1 MEQTTIAISA
11 QRVAALVGSF
21 DRNPAYAGLAEAL
34 RLLIGEGQIPAAAR
48 LPSERELTAALGV
61 SRTTVTRA
69 YAALREIGYA
79 EARHGSGT
87 YAVIPGGRR
96 RTYDRALLPLPG
108 DHEAINLNCA
118 AQAAPA
124 GLATAYAEAA
134 AELPAY
140 LGGHGY
146 FPAGL
151 PELQAAIADAYAARG
166 LPTDP
171 EQIMVTPG
179 ALCATAIVASAL
191 TRRGDKVLVESPVY
205 PNATGALRRAGARLV
220 AVPVDQDGWDMD
232 HLTRA
237 AKTARARL
245 AYLVPDFQNP
255 TGNLMTE
262 TERASLAATLTA
274 SDTVAIIDEAHQGLA
289 LDRDLR
295 GRVPSPFAC
304 FSPTAITIGS
314 ASKSYW
320 GGLRLG
326 WIRAPRS
333 EMKRLT
339 AARIA
344 LDLGTPVMEQL
355 TLLRLFAAG
364 DEFVENQRDRILSQR
379 DALAAALTQRLPEW
393 NFRLPRGGL
402 ALWCQ
407 LPEPAGRAVAEEAER
422 LGVII
427 APGPTFAVDEGLERF
442 VRIPWTLP
450 AETLTTAVDRLAE
463 AWENVCEARLWE
475 SPRSLSRHDARV
487 IVA

>member
-11 QRVAALVGSF
+11 SRVAALVGAF
-21 DRNPAYAGLAEAL
+21 DRSPAYAGLAEAL
-34 RLLIGEGQIPAAAR
+34 RLLIGEGQIPASAR

-69 YAALREIGYA
+69 YAALSDIGYA
-79 EARHGSGT
+79 ESRHGSGT
-87 YAVIPGGRR
+87 YALIPGGRR

-118 AQAAPA
+118 AQAAPV
-124 GLATAYAEAA
+124 GLAAAYAEAA

-140 LGGHGY
+140 LSGHGY

-151 PELQAAIADAYAARG
+151 PELQAAIAASYDARG

-191 TRRGDKVLVESPVY
+191 TRTGDRVLVESPVY

-220 AVPVDQDGWDMD
+220 ATPVDQDGWDLNYLD
-232 HLTRA
+232 RA
-237 AKTARARL
+237 AKSARPRL

-255 TGNLMTE
+255 TGNLMPE
-262 TERASLAATLTA
+262 GDRAALASTLAAT
-274 SDTVAIIDEAHQGLA
+274 DTVAIIDEAHQGLA

-295 GRVPSPFAC
+295 GREPSPFAW

-333 EMKRLT
+333 EMKRLMS
-339 AARIA
+339 ARIA

-355 TLLRLFAAG
+355 TLLRLLAAG
-364 DEFVENQRDRILSQR
+364 NEFVETQRDRILHQR
-379 DALAAALTQRLPEW
+379 DALAAAMTRRLPEW
-393 NFRLPRGGL
+393 SFRLPWGGL

-407 LPEPAGRAVAEEAER
+407 LPEPAGRAVAEESER

-427 APGPTFAVDEGLERF
+427 APGPTFTVDEGLDRF

-450 AETLTTAVDRLAE
+450 AETLTTAVDRIAD
-463 AWENVCEARLWE
+463 AWASVQEGRLWE
-475 SPRSLSRHDARV
+475 SPRSLPRHDARV